1 MRMINKWIPAI
12 VIVGLV
18 GLHFR
23 MPRPQAQPSGV
34 RQSAVGESA
43 TIVPGSIHDGDTLRI
58 RQGEKVT
65 KVRFCGID
73 APELAQPL
81 GVESRDYL
89 MRLVGDGVVRVV
101 MVEKDKYDRT
111 VAELFLADGRSVNV
125 EMVRAGM
132 AYHYAKYS
140 GNCAVKGTIGQAE
153 GEAQSK
159 RLGVWVREDP
169 KPWDYRRMS
178 H

>member
-1 MRMINKWIPAI
+1 MRMIGKWIPAV

-18 GLHFR
+18 GLHFQF
-23 MPRPQAQPSGV
+23 PKPQAQPSGV

-73 APELAQPL
+73 APEMAQPL

-89 MRLVGDGVVRVV
+89 KRLVGDGAVRVV

-140 GNCAVKGTIGQAE
+140 GNCAVKGAIGQAE
-153 GEAQSK
+153 GEAQLK
-159 RLGVWVREDP
+159 HMGVWAGDYQR
-169 KPWDYRRMS
+169 PWDYRRM
-178 H
+178 

>member
-1 MRMINKWIPAI
+1 MVMKWIPVV

-23 MPRPQAQPSGV
+23 MPKPQAQPSGV
-34 RQSAVGESA
+34 SQSAVDESA
-43 TIVPGSIHDGDTLRI
+43 TIVPGSIHDGDTLKI

-89 MRLVGDGVVRVV
+89 RRLVDGGAVRL
-101 MVEKDKYDRT
+101 VEVERDKYDRT

-132 AYHYAKYS
+132 AYHYERYS
-140 GNCAVKGTIGQAE
+140 QSCGGRGAIGQAE
-153 GEAQSK
+153 DEAKSSRIGIWAGDYQ
-159 RLGVWVREDP
+159 
-169 KPWDYRRMS
+169 KPWDYRHS
-178 H
+178 K

>member
-1 MRMINKWIPAI
+1 
-12 VIVGLV
+12 VGLV

-23 MPRPQAQPSGV
+23 MPKPPAPPSGV
-34 RQSAVGESA
+34 SQNAVGESA
-43 TIVPGSIHDGDTLRI
+43 KIVPGSIHDGDTLRI

-89 MRLVGDGVVRVV
+89 MRLVGDGAVRVV
-101 MVEKDKYDRT
+101 TVEKDKYDRT

-132 AYHYAKYS
+132 AYHYERYS
-140 GNCAVKGTIGQAE
+140 QSCGMRGAIGQAE

-159 RLGVWVREDP
+159 HLGVWAGQSQ
-169 KPWDYRRMS
+169 KPWEFRQISR
-178 H
+178 

>member
-1 MRMINKWIPAI
+1 MRMIIKWVPAI
-12 VIVGLV
+12 VLVGLV

-23 MPRPQAQPSGV
+23 MPKPQAQPSGAS
-34 RQSAVGESA
+34 QSAVGESA

-89 MRLVGDGVVRVV
+89 MRLVGDGAVRVV
-101 MVEKDKYDRT
+101 TVEKDKYDRT
-111 VAELFLADGRSVNV
+111 VAELFLPDGRSVNV

-140 GNCAVKGTIGQAE
+140 GNCSVRVAIGQAE
-153 GEAQSK
+153 DEAKSRHSGIWAGEYQ
-159 RLGVWVREDP
+159 
-169 KPWDYRRMS
+169 KPWDYRRNN
-178 H
+178 

>member
-1 MRMINKWIPAI
+1 MRRIIKWVPAI
-12 VIVGLV
+12 VLVGLV

-23 MPRPQAQPSGV
+23 MPKPQAQPSGV
-34 RQSAVGESA
+34 SQSAIGESA

-89 MRLVGDGVVRVV
+89 RRLVGDGVVRVV
-101 MVEKDKYDRT
+101 TVEKDKYDRT
-111 VAELFLADGRSVNV
+111 VAELFLPDGRSVNV

-140 GNCAVKGTIGQAE
+140 GNCSMKGKIEQAE
-153 GEAQSK
+153 DQAKSS
-159 RLGVWVREDP
+159 RSGVWAISSQR
-169 KPWDYRRMS
+169 PWDFRHS
-178 H
+178 K